1 MTELGQPKPI
11 DSILVRKEVFKLA
24 WPIML
29 QNTLMI
35 MTLIVD
41 TIMLGHYKTTSLAAT
56 GIGTPIN
63 LMVRL
68 VLMCIPITAT
78 AMVSR
83 AIGEGNKEK
92 ANINA
97 SMALM
102 VGLALGGLVSLGGAF
117 GARVMTGFFLDINS
131 ELGQEAITYLSIT
144 LSAFV
149 MSYVFLIGTAIL
161 RAASD
166 TKTALII
173 TIFSNLLN
181 VLGNYLLIF
190 GKLGFPEWG
199 IRGAAIATAA
209 AWSVECVCMLLVLF
223 IGKAHIKIKASHFLK
238 ITKGMF
244 TTLMRISMPAALEP
258 FLAHIGSLLFL
269 KIVAT
274 FGAVS
279 LATHHI
285 LLRIEGFSFMPAMG
299 LSMAAGALFGQVLGA
314 KELGK
319 TGLIRKESLR
329 LTIIIMGSMGILF
342 IIFRRFIISGFTG
355 DMDIR
360 ELGALCLI
368 IAAVEQPIIGYA
380 MIHQGVLRGA
390 GDTRSTLYVNV
401 MGVWLVRLPLAY
413 LLAVTFNMGLLGV
426 WLVMPVDWLFRSF
439 IFSLV
444 YKGGRWKRIN
454 I

>member
-1 MTELGQPKPI
+1 MPELSQPKPV
-11 DSILVRKEVFKLA
+11 DSVSVRKEVFKLA

-29 QNTLMI
+29 QNMMMI

-41 TIMLGHYKTTSLAAT
+41 TIMLGNYKTTSLAAT

-83 AIGEGNKEK
+83 AIGEGNREK
-92 ANINA
+92 ANANA
-97 SMALM
+97 AMALM
-102 VGLALGGLVSLGGAF
+102 VGLALGGLVSLSGTF
-117 GARVMTGFFLDINS
+117 GARLMTGFFLDINS
-131 ELGQEAITYLSIT
+131 ELGQETVTYLSIT

-181 VLGNYLLIF
+181 VLGNYLLIY
-190 GKLGFPEWG
+190 GKFGFPEWG
-199 IRGAAIATAA
+199 IRGAAISTAA
-209 AWSVECVCMLLVLF
+209 AWCVECVCMLFVLF
-223 IGKAHIKIKASHFLK
+223 IGKGDIKIRASHFLK
-238 ITKGMF
+238 ITRDMF
-244 TTLMRISMPAALEP
+244 ATLMRISLPAAIEP
-258 FLAHIGSLLFL
+258 MLVHVGSLLFL

-274 FGAVS
+274 FGVVA

-314 KELGK
+314 KELNK

-329 LTIIIMGSMGILF
+329 LTIIIMGAMGVLFLVFRWF
-342 IIFRRFIISGFTG
+342 IIGGFTG
-355 DMDIR
+355 DADIR
-360 ELGALCLI
+360 NLGALCMI
-368 IAAVEQPIIGYA
+368 IAAVEQPLIGYA
-380 MIHQGVLRGA
+380 MVNQGVLRGA

-401 MGVWLVRLPLAY
+401 ISVWLVRLPIAY
-413 LLAVTFNMGLLGV
+413 LLAVTFKMGLFGV
-426 WLVMPVDWLFRSF
+426 WLAMPIDWLARSF
-439 IFSLV
+439 VYSLV
-444 YKGGRWKRIN
+444 YRGGRWKKIN